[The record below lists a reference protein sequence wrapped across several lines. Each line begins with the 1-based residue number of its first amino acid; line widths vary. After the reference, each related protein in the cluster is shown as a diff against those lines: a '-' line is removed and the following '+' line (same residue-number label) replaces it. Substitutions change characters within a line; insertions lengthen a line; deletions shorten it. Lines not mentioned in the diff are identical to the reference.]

1 MGQEG
6 LVRLRKSARS
16 RSRTTRS
23 PLKYNVPETRSIT
36 EFNAHIQEYHPFE
49 PEVKV
54 KEIKD
59 EISFL
64 RDKRGLN
71 GVPQNSIYS
80 ISADDFFT
88 MIEAAGIGDE
98 ISVFRN

>member
-1 MGQEG
+1 MGQIEESNN
-6 LVRLRKSARS
+6 SAAAQIQ
-16 RSRTTRS
+16 T
-23 PLKYNVPETRSIT
+23 NVPETRSIT
-36 EFNAHIQEYHPFE
+36 EYHAHIQEYHSFE

-54 KEIKD
+54 RNVKD

-64 RDKRGLN
+64 RDKQGLN

-88 MIEAAGIGDE
+88 MIEAADIKDKMS
-98 ISVFRN
+98 ISRD